1 MKTRSFESV
10 AVGDALP
17 ELPIPIT
24 VTLVVGGALASRDY
38 TPVHHDK
45 AAAQAQGM
53 SDVFMNILTTNGLV
67 GRYVTDWA
75 GPDAIVRNVAI
86 KLGAPNVP
94 GDTMKMVGTVKSK
107 DDAKGEV
114 VLDVTGKNGW
124 GNHVNGTVRVAL
136 PRSRCWRVRSTT
148 PPRSSASARPSSR
161 SSRGARSC
169 SSPPRRSAPRSP
181 TPASIRPRWTA

>member
-1 MKTRSFESV
+1 MKTRSFDSV

-17 ELPIPIT
+17 EVAIPVT

-75 GPDAIVRNVAI
+75 GPDATVKNVAI
-86 KLGAPNVP
+86 KLGAPNLP
-94 GDTMKMVGTVKSK
+94 GDTMKMAGSVKSK
-107 DDAKGEV
+107 DAGKGEV
-114 VLDVTGKNGW
+114 VVEIAGKNGW
-124 GNHVNGTVRVAL
+124 GNHVTGTIRVAL
-136 PRSRCWRVRSTT
+136 PRN
-148 PPRSSASARPSSR
+148 A
-161 SSRGARSC
+161 
-169 SSPPRRSAPRSP
+169 
-181 TPASIRPRWTA
+181 

>member
-1 MKTRSFESV
+1 MKTLRFESV
-10 AVGDALP
+10 KVGDALP

-75 GPDAIVRNVAI
+75 GPDAVVKNVAI
-86 KLGAPNVP
+86 KLGAPNLP
-94 GDTMKMVGTVKSK
+94 GDTMKMVGSVKSK
-107 DDAKGEV
+107 DDAAGELV
-114 VLDVTGKNGW
+114 VEVAGKNGW
-124 GNHVNGTVRVAL
+124 GNHVTGTVRLTL
-136 PRSRCWRVRSTT
+136 PRNS
-148 PPRSSASARPSSR
+148 
-161 SSRGARSC
+161 
-169 SSPPRRSAPRSP
+169 
-181 TPASIRPRWTA
+181 